1 MDEAM
6 IYNSVPRVVWVM
18 FAWSLVGAGIALVTL
33 HLVTLS
39 RWAWKKWC
47 VTPEPPLPIENRW
60 WETETSAVTYSLN
73 THVGTVTPAP
83 RKRKGKKSAA
93 RKPRKGKSV
102 A

>member
-39 RWAWKKWC
+39 RWAWKEL
-47 VTPEPPLPIENRW
+47 V
-60 WETETSAVTYSLN
+60 S
-73 THVGTVTPAP
+73 
-83 RKRKGKKSAA
+83 
-93 RKPRKGKSV
+93 
-102 A
+102 

>member
-60 WETETSAVTYSLN
+60 WETETNAVTYSLN
-73 THVGTVTPAP
+73 TQGETVVVLP
-83 RKRKGKKSAA
+83 RKRKTTKRTA
-93 RKPRKGKSV
+93 RKPRKSKS
-102 A
+102 AA

>member
-47 VTPEPPLPIENRW
+47 ITPEPPHDLLDRW
-60 WETETSAVTYSLN
+60 WDKETSAVTYTLN
-73 THVGTVTPAP
+73 TQGGTVVTP
-83 RKRKGKKSAA
+83 RKRKTTKRTA
-93 RKPRKGKSV
+93 RKPRKSKS
-102 A
+102 AA

>member
-18 FAWSLVGAGIALVTL
+18 FAWSLVGAGIALATL
-33 HLVTLS
+33 HTVNLS

-47 VTPEPPLPIENRW
+47 VPAEPQHDLLDRW
-60 WETETSAVTYSLN
+60 WEREDVSYTYDFTNTQGETVA
-73 THVGTVTPAP
+73 AP
-83 RKRKGKKSAA
+83 RKRKGKKTA
-93 RKPRKGKSV
+93 RKPRKSKSV

>member
-18 FAWSLVGAGIALVTL
+18 FVWSLVGASIALVTL

-47 VTPEPPLPIENRW
+47 VTPEPSHDLLDRW
-60 WETETSAVTYSLN
+60 WDTNTYTSITQ
-73 THVGTVTPAP
+73 VGTVTPAP